1 MHRNQP
7 REVKK
12 KEETEKF
19 VPQKGTRENSK
30 KKKNLNEI
38 EISDLPD
45 KEFKAMVIKMLS
57 EIRGAIHEQTE
68 NFNKE
73 VENIIKYKTKIIEM
87 NNIITE
93 LKKFSR
99 GVQH

>member
-12 KEETEKF
+12 KEETEKLF
-19 VPQKGTRENSK
+19 SQKGTRENSK
-30 KKKNLNEI
+30 KKPTKNLNEM

-45 KEFKAMVIKMLS
+45 KEFKTMVIKMLS
-57 EIRGAIHEQTE
+57 EIRTIHEQTE

-73 VENIIKYKTKIIEM
+73 VENIKYKTKIVEM
-87 NNIITE
+87 NNNRA
-93 LKKFSR
+93 KKI
-99 GVQH
+99 Q